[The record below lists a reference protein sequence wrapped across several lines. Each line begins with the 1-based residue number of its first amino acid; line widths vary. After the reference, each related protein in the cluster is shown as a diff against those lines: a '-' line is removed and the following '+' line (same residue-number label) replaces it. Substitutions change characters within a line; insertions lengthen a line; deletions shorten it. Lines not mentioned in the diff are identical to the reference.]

1 MVIDSIYDIP
11 SKIIHVASG
20 KQLADH
26 FETLENHFS
35 KFGSPVMMGGDRDA
49 SSKGIFGTMTSKN
62 GDKFLLVVDPHY
74 WGKKVEEKTLYERNW
89 ISWKRL
95 DEFMESSFYNLCL
108 PQVRKRS

>member
-1 MVIDSIYDIP
+1 M
-11 SKIIHVASG
+11 ASG

-26 FETLENHFS
+26 FQTLEDHFS

-49 SSKGIFGTMTSKN
+49 SSKGIFGTMTSTG

-74 WGKKVEEKTLYERNW
+74 WGKRVEDAVLYERNW
-89 ISWKRL
+89 VSWRRL

-108 PQVRKRS
+108 PQIKKRG